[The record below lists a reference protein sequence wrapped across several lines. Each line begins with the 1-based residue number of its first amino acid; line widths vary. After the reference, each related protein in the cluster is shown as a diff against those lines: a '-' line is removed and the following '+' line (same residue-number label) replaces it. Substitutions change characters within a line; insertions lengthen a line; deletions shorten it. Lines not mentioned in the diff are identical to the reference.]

1 MTTTSA
7 STRYANR
14 LARAREELLAYG
26 IDALLLGPSADLY
39 YLTGY
44 AAPLLERL
52 TMLVLPAS
60 GEPRLV
66 VPALEAPL
74 AHEQLGDLPLQVTA
88 WQETE
93 DPVALVRGALE
104 AAALDL
110 MTGTPRGPRDLKG
123 EAPAGGAGSPAWPGG
138 GAPLHRPRLAVGD
151 RLWSTFLLRLQAAMP
166 AASFTVAST
175 VTRRLRMV
183 KDTEELDALS
193 RAAEAIDQVVEQ
205 LTELR
210 WAGRSEREL
219 ARELDEAIRAAGHDE
234 TCFVIVASGPNS
246 ASPHHEP
253 GDRVIQPGDV
263 VVVDIGGRLDGYCS
277 DTTRTLVVGEPP
289 EGFLELYEALR
300 YAQLAGCQAVRPGV
314 AASAVDKACRDVIE
328 QAGYGGY
335 FIHRTGHGIGLE
347 EHEDPYI
354 VAGNDEPI
362 TPGMAFS
369 IEPGIYLPGRFGA
382 RIEDVVICPDPD
394 LEPEKDPSGA
404 PAGAFRLNRT
414 SRKLR
419 VVDA

>member
-1 MTTTSA
+1 MASNPALT
-7 STRYANR
+7 STRYADR
-14 LARAREELLAYG
+14 LARARQELVNRG
-26 IDALLLGPSADLY
+26 IDALLIGPSADLV

-44 AAPLLERL
+44 SAPLLERL
-52 TMLVLPAS
+52 TLLVVPAN

-66 VPALEAPL
+66 VPQLEAPL
-74 AHEQLGDLPLQVTA
+74 ALKQAGDVPLQVAA

-93 DPVALVRGALE
+93 DPVALVR
-104 AAALDL
+104 AALDASAAL
-110 MTGTPRGPRDLKG
+110 DVTG
-123 EAPAGGAGSPAWPGG
+123 AAGG
-138 GAPLHRPRLAVGD
+138 RLAVGD

-166 AASFTVAST
+166 TASFTVAST
-175 VTRRLRMV
+175 VTRTLRIV
-183 KDTEELDALS
+183 KDTDELDALS
-193 RAAEAIDQVVEQ
+193 RAAEAIDEVVEQ
-205 LTELR
+205 LTNLR
-210 WAGRSEREL
+210 WIGRSEQDL
-219 ARELDEAIRAAGHDE
+219 AHELDQAIRASGHQE
-234 TCFVIVASGPNS
+234 TCFVIVGSGPNS

-253 GDRVIQPGDV
+253 GARVVQPGDV

-289 EGFLELYEALR
+289 EGFLELYEVLR

-314 AASAVDKACRDVIE
+314 PASAVDKACRDVIE
-328 QAGYGGY
+328 QAGYGSY

-362 TPGMAFS
+362 EPGMTFS
-369 IEPGIYLPGRFGA
+369 IEPGIYLPGKFGA
-382 RIEDVVICPDPD
+382 RIEDIVICPDPD
-394 LEPEKDPSGA
+394 LQAEQVEGQHVRSTAAGPPERSPAAGG